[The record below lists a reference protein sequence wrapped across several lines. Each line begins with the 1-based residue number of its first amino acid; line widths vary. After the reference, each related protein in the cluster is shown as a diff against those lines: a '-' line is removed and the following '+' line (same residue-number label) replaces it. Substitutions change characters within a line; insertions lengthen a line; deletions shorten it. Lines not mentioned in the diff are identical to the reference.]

1 MQKVTCEY
9 TCDGC
14 GKTFVKNSDM
24 ISVFSPDRPHGLNR
38 LNILK
43 SYLNGG
49 INNVVD
55 YDFCDSCSKK
65 VVEFFDD
72 FTKKDE

>member
-1 MQKVTCEY
+1 MQKVTCKY

-14 GKTFVKNSDM
+14 GKTYESNSNAL
-24 ISVFSPDRPHGLNR
+24 SVFSEKKPYGLNR
-38 LNILK
+38 LNLIK
-43 SYLNGG
+43 KHINGG
-49 INNVVD
+49 IDFID

-65 VVEFFDD
+65 VVELLDD